1 MKYRNLTA
9 WILLIVIWSAAAW
22 HTGNE
27 ILLPGPL
34 ETAEK
39 FIAVLTDPVSY
50 QAIGLTL
57 LRVGR
62 GLMISLASALVI
74 SLLCRR
80 SIWLRA
86 LFHPIRI
93 LTKTIPNISYM
104 ILAIIWLGSEGAV
117 TAVSFMVLFPL
128 FFNSFMDAMDGEA
141 EEIRQISVLYRDT
154 WFNEIRYH
162 DLPLLKY
169 VIVSACRTA
178 VAFGFKVGIMAEIIG
193 SVRNGAGRQMRAAYI
208 NLDTASVLAWTVL
221 IILISSLSDVLFDR
235 ISRTMRL
242 KEGLS

>member
-1 MKYRNLTA
+1 
-9 WILLIVIWSAAAW
+9 
-22 HTGNE
+22 
-27 ILLPGPL
+27 
-34 ETAEK
+34 
-39 FIAVLTDPVSY
+39 
-50 QAIGLTL
+50 
-57 LRVGR
+57 
-62 GLMISLASALVI
+62 
-74 SLLCRR
+74 
-80 SIWLRA
+80 
-86 LFHPIRI
+86 
-93 LTKTIPNISYM
+93 
-104 ILAIIWLGSEGAV
+104 
-117 TAVSFMVLFPL
+117 MVLFPL
-128 FFNSFMDAMDGEA
+128 FFNSFMDAMDEEA
-141 EEIRQISVLYRDT
+141 EEIRQVSVLYRDT